1 MLPGK
6 NGQNPA
12 NDFSE
17 RHGLRLVSGSDTGL
31 VATAARSTYPSS
43 SSARGMSMEAV
54 SSAMRESQCARP
66 IVRFK
71 TVRPHAVSGP
81 NLPVRSTW
89 SVPRT
94 GDPPVGPD
102 LGIVPIMALPE
113 GQDQR
118 SIQIDGLRLL
128 YESLKTLCGQN
139 TLESRSQRR
148 ALVDPR

>member
-12 NDFSE
+12 IDFSE
-17 RHGLRLVSGSDTGL
+17 RHGLRLVSGPDTGL

-71 TVRPHAVSGP
+71 TVRPHAVSDL
-81 NLPVRSTW
+81 NLPARSTL

-94 GDPPVGPD
+94 GEPPAGPD
-102 LGIVPIMALPE
+102 LRIVPTMGLPE
-113 GQDQR
+113 GQGQR
-118 SIQIDGLRLL
+118 SIQLEGLRML
-128 YESLKTLCGQN
+128 YESLQTLGDQN
-139 TLESRSQRR
+139 RLESRSQRR